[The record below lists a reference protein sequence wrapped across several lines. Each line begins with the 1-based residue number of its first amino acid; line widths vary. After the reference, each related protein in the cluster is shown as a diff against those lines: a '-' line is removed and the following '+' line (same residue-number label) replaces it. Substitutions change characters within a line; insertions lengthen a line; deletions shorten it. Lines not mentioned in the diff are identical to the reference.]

1 MGKLLIT
8 QFGSLLFLFMYVKLF
23 ATDCLVC
30 NTLLGDAG
38 SERHT
43 FVGVDACALWKT
55 RPEKCLRPPLGY

>member
-30 NTLLGDAG
+30 NTLLGD
-38 SERHT
+38 R
-43 FVGVDACALWKT
+43 K
-55 RPEKCLRPPLGY
+55 KCLRPPLGY